1 VLHAIFSIDLSE
13 LVIMIYTIFARVFAL
28 PYVIP

>member
-1 VLHAIFSIDLSE
+1 
-13 LVIMIYTIFARVFAL
+13 MIYTIFARVFAL